1 MARIIRL
8 VQLAVL
14 CTLLALASAESI
26 LVDIGLVQHF
36 LGNDTTPGS
45 ASGAGPNALLK
56 GPSGCAVGSN
66 GMFYFCD
73 TLNRVVRRT
82 LMGSAQADIWLG
94 ALNVPQ
100 DKPGQGTAARV
111 TAPWSFKIMPDETK
125 AYLMDFASHKIYA
138 VVLTSAVM
146 QNWAGT
152 GLPGNNDGTGG
163 SAQFNGPVDMTFH
176 RSTLDMYITESLGH
190 RIRKATQTSVITLFC
205 GSATSVAGMANA
217 RGSQAR
223 FDAPQGIELF
233 QTRNLMYVADS
244 NNKVIRTVALDSAQA
259 GVIAGSGSTGQD
271 DGVGIVAAFGAPF
284 GLALDNGGKF
294 LFIADRGSN
303 LVRRMDTNTLL
314 VVTVA
319 GTGAAGWSSSVSS
332 VEAMVSAPSGL
343 CINRNTNVM
352 YITGDHSVSFVF
364 KSKTMTSSATIRLKR
379 TPTLGRGQTRAPTG
393 GNTDQGSSAPAAAGI
408 SVVAVATATLL
419 LLFHVVA

>member
-14 CTLLALASAESI
+14 CTLLAFASAESI

-125 AYLMDFASHKIYA
+125 AYLMDFREPQDLRSGADKR
-138 VVLTSAVM
+138 VM

-205 GSATSVAGMANA
+205 GSADE
-217 RGSQAR
+217 RGRHGERSR
-223 FDAPQGIELF
+223 LPG
-233 QTRNLMYVADS
+233 
-244 NNKVIRTVALDSAQA
+244 
-259 GVIAGSGSTGQD
+259 
-271 DGVGIVAAFGAPF
+271 AF
-284 GLALDNGGKF
+284 
-294 LFIADRGSN
+294 RC
-303 LVRRMDTNTLL
+303 
-314 VVTVA
+314 
-319 GTGAAGWSSSVSS
+319 AAGHRAVPDEESHVRCGLEQQGDPHGGAGFSS
-332 VEAMVSAPSGL
+332 
-343 CINRNTNVM
+343 
-352 YITGDHSVSFVF
+352 
-364 KSKTMTSSATIRLKR
+364 
-379 TPTLGRGQTRAPTG
+379 GRSHRWQRIDGPR
-393 GNTDQGSSAPAAAGI
+393 
-408 SVVAVATATLL
+408 
-419 LLFHVVA
+419 

>member
-1 MARIIRL
+1 
-8 VQLAVL
+8 
-14 CTLLALASAESI
+14 
-26 LVDIGLVQHF
+26 
-36 LGNDTTPGS
+36 
-45 ASGAGPNALLK
+45 
-56 GPSGCAVGSN
+56 
-66 GMFYFCD
+66 
-73 TLNRVVRRT
+73 
-82 LMGSAQADIWLG
+82 
-94 ALNVPQ
+94 
-100 DKPGQGTAARV
+100 
-111 TAPWSFKIMPDETK
+111 
-125 AYLMDFASHKIYA
+125 
-138 VVLTSAVM
+138 
-146 QNWAGT
+146 
-152 GLPGNNDGTGG
+152 
-163 SAQFNGPVDMTFH
+163 
-176 RSTLDMYITESLGH
+176 
-190 RIRKATQTSVITLFC
+190 
-205 GSATSVAGMANA
+205 
-217 RGSQAR
+217 
-223 FDAPQGIELF
+223 
-233 QTRNLMYVADS
+233 
-244 NNKVIRTVALDSAQA
+244 VALDSAQA

-271 DGVGIVAAFGAPF
+271 DGVGIIAAFGAPF

-408 SVVAVATATLL
+408 SVVAVATATPPPPVPCRCVIPAFQSVCDFERAPCSTYSIVPGPSGLASPNTTSTTL
-419 LLFHVVA
+419 IPLSP